1 MEGLLLDADNGDRG
15 VVVMGSGFTGGF
27 ATQHNPL
34 EAVALWWGGVTPEP
48 PRFDY
53 VSVGGGRILLVL
65 SGKDP
70 AADLTLQLLDC
81 RGAVAL
87 RLQQFPRRT
96 VIDFVLANLI
106 VGRFDSD
113 GGQHQLGPALLD
125 QDAGEVV
132 DMEP

>member
-15 VVVMGSGFTGGF
+15 VVVMGSGFTGRI

-34 EAVALWWGGVTPEP
+34 EAVALWCGVVTPEP
-48 PRFDY
+48 RCFDHIA
-53 VSVGGGRILLVL
+53 VGRGRVLLVL

-70 AADLTLQLLDC
+70 AADLALQLIDC

-96 VIDFVLANLI
+96 VIDFV
-106 VGRFDSD
+106 
-113 GGQHQLGPALLD
+113 
-125 QDAGEVV
+125 
-132 DMEP
+132 